1 MNTHSSGYY
10 SIDKD
15 YNILSYNDTAKQL
28 YPNLQPGVKCYKAL
42 MGLDSPCPPCP
53 VALGIQGPKTYL
65 DPIRHIYE
73 TVDAVETVQP
83 DGSRGHALV
92 FSTVAE
98 GESLSKSIPTG
109 ENSLRLLGAIN
120 LLASDYMSVYGVN
133 RETGKISVYRSRFT
147 DAFADIKDNADYKL
161 SFNFLIQKYI
171 HPDERSY
178 VSRHLNYETLLERLS
193 QEASF
198 KFHFRVVTDTVH
210 YYYLL
215 IARNG
220 NADDYRDFVIAVAC
234 EDNDVTARKIYEN
247 QLHSLLASIT
257 HAAGYFHLDLTDDK
271 ILKIGGTSALAYKI
285 DADASIDHFI
295 AETAVFIP
303 VLKDRNDF
311 INAFCRSSLMKS
323 YEDGQVEV
331 TRVSRCLYD
340 DNITRLSKYVTRLLL
355 NPSNNHLEA
364 ILYGEDVTRTQEA
377 YETQVSIVQTLS
389 SNYLNVYL
397 INPREKTL
405 SVIKQEDRDVPA
417 PDKKHNNTYPYD
429 LFLSDYIRQRVY
441 PDDRT
446 MLEESLELD
455 NVMSVLSGQ
464 SEYKG
469 NYRINDRDG
478 IHYYQFRFIKNEDS
492 GIIVLGFLN
501 VDDVVESEIRH
512 QKLLKEA
519 LDTAER
525 ANAEKSNFLSRMSH
539 DMRTPLNGI
548 IGLLEI
554 DKKHENDIGFLK
566 SNREK
571 AFISASHLL
580 SLINDVLDMSKIEE
594 GGLVLNHEPFDLI
607 RYEKE
612 TQMLIDMQAQKNGI
626 DFTVHIAPEIY
637 EHPFVYGSPLHLRRA
652 MMNIYSNCIKYN
664 RENGAI
670 HTEIH
675 ALPSHDHKLVC
686 RWTISD
692 TGIGIN
698 KEYLEKIFEP
708 FTQEN
713 MDARSVYH
721 GTGLGMSI
729 AKALFEQ
736 MGGTIEISSTPGIG
750 STFVITLPFE
760 EAEETDI
767 SSEPE
772 SERNSI
778 QGIKILLA
786 EDNEINR
793 EVAQVLLEEEGAVV
807 TAVSNGREAV
817 KLFSRHPEGTFDVI
831 LMDIMMPL
839 MDGYE
844 ATRQIRKLDRMDASS
859 IPIIALTANAFA
871 EDVRHAL
878 DCGMNAHLAKPLD
891 VKKMIHTIACY
902 CSRVCISH
910 CKK

>member
-1 MNTHSSGYY
+1 M
-10 SIDKD
+10 
-15 YNILSYNDTAKQL
+15 A
-28 YPNLQPGVKCYKAL
+28 
-42 MGLDSPCPPCP
+42 
-53 VALGIQGPKTYL
+53 
-65 DPIRHIYE
+65 
-73 TVDAVETVQP
+73 
-83 DGSRGHALV
+83 
-92 FSTVAE
+92 
-98 GESLSKSIPTG
+98 
-109 ENSLRLLGAIN
+109 
-120 LLASDYMSVYGVN
+120 
-133 RETGKISVYRSRFT
+133 
-147 DAFADIKDNADYKL
+147 
-161 SFNFLIQKYI
+161 
-171 HPDERSY
+171 
-178 VSRHLNYETLLERLS
+178 
-193 QEASF
+193 
-198 KFHFRVVTDTVH
+198 
-210 YYYLL
+210 
-215 IARNG
+215 
-220 NADDYRDFVIAVAC
+220 
-234 EDNDVTARKIYEN
+234 
-247 QLHSLLASIT
+247 
-257 HAAGYFHLDLTDDK
+257 
-271 ILKIGGTSALAYKI
+271 
-285 DADASIDHFI
+285 
-295 AETAVFIP
+295 
-303 VLKDRNDF
+303 
-311 INAFCRSSLMKS
+311 
-323 YEDGQVEV
+323 
-331 TRVSRCLYD
+331 
-340 DNITRLSKYVTRLLL
+340 RLLL
-355 NPSNNHLEA
+355 NPSNNHLEV

-405 SVIKQEDRDVPA
+405 SVIKQEDHDVPDQ
-417 PDKKHNNTYPYD
+417 DKKHNDTYPYD
-429 LFLSDYIRQRVY
+429 LFLSDYIRQRVH

-446 MLEESLELD
+446 MLEESLELG
-455 NVMSVLSGQ
+455 NVMGVLSGQ

-554 DKKHENDIGFLK
+554 DKKHENDIEFLK
-566 SNREK
+566 KNREK

-670 HTEIH
+670 HTEVD
-675 ALPSHDHKLVC
+675 ALSSHDHKLVF

-692 TGIGIN
+692 TGIGISR
-698 KEYLEKIFEP
+698 EYLEKIFEP

-713 MDARSVYH
+713 VDARSVYH

-736 MGGTIEISSTPGIG
+736 MGGSIEITSTPGIG

-760 EAEETDI
+760 EAEERDI
-767 SSEPE
+767 SSETE

-839 MDGYE
+839 MNGYE
-844 ATRQIRKLDRMDASS
+844 ATRQIRKLDRTDASS

-891 VKKMIHTIACY
+891 VEKMIHTIALY
-902 CSRVCISH
+902 L
-910 CKK
+910 

>member
-1 MNTHSSGYY
+1 
-10 SIDKD
+10 
-15 YNILSYNDTAKQL
+15 
-28 YPNLQPGVKCYKAL
+28 
-42 MGLDSPCPPCP
+42 
-53 VALGIQGPKTYL
+53 
-65 DPIRHIYE
+65 
-73 TVDAVETVQP
+73 
-83 DGSRGHALV
+83 
-92 FSTVAE
+92 
-98 GESLSKSIPTG
+98 
-109 ENSLRLLGAIN
+109 
-120 LLASDYMSVYGVN
+120 
-133 RETGKISVYRSRFT
+133 
-147 DAFADIKDNADYKL
+147 
-161 SFNFLIQKYI
+161 
-171 HPDERSY
+171 
-178 VSRHLNYETLLERLS
+178 
-193 QEASF
+193 
-198 KFHFRVVTDTVH
+198 
-210 YYYLL
+210 
-215 IARNG
+215 
-220 NADDYRDFVIAVAC
+220 
-234 EDNDVTARKIYEN
+234 
-247 QLHSLLASIT
+247 
-257 HAAGYFHLDLTDDK
+257 
-271 ILKIGGTSALAYKI
+271 
-285 DADASIDHFI
+285 
-295 AETAVFIP
+295 
-303 VLKDRNDF
+303 
-311 INAFCRSSLMKS
+311 MKS

-340 DNITRLSKYVTRLLL
+340 DNITRLSKYATRLLL

-417 PDKKHNNTYPYD
+417 PDKKHSNTYPYD

-455 NVMSVLSGQ
+455 NVMNVLSGQ

-637 EHPFVYGSPLHLRRA
+637 EHPFVYGSL
-652 MMNIYSNCIKYN
+652 C
-664 RENGAI
+664 
-670 HTEIH
+670 T
-675 ALPSHDHKLVC
+675 
-686 RWTISD
+686 
-692 TGIGIN
+692 
-698 KEYLEKIFEP
+698 
-708 FTQEN
+708 
-713 MDARSVYH
+713 SVV
-721 GTGLGMSI
+721 
-729 AKALFEQ
+729 
-736 MGGTIEISSTPGIG
+736 P
-750 STFVITLPFE
+750 
-760 EAEETDI
+760 
-767 SSEPE
+767 
-772 SERNSI
+772 
-778 QGIKILLA
+778 
-786 EDNEINR
+786 
-793 EVAQVLLEEEGAVV
+793 
-807 TAVSNGREAV
+807 
-817 KLFSRHPEGTFDVI
+817 
-831 LMDIMMPL
+831 
-839 MDGYE
+839 
-844 ATRQIRKLDRMDASS
+844 
-859 IPIIALTANAFA
+859 
-871 EDVRHAL
+871 
-878 DCGMNAHLAKPLD
+878 
-891 VKKMIHTIACY
+891 
-902 CSRVCISH
+902 
-910 CKK
+910 

>member
-1 MNTHSSGYY
+1 M
-10 SIDKD
+10 
-15 YNILSYNDTAKQL
+15 
-28 YPNLQPGVKCYKAL
+28 
-42 MGLDSPCPPCP
+42 
-53 VALGIQGPKTYL
+53 
-65 DPIRHIYE
+65 
-73 TVDAVETVQP
+73 
-83 DGSRGHALV
+83 
-92 FSTVAE
+92 
-98 GESLSKSIPTG
+98 
-109 ENSLRLLGAIN
+109 
-120 LLASDYMSVYGVN
+120 
-133 RETGKISVYRSRFT
+133 
-147 DAFADIKDNADYKL
+147 
-161 SFNFLIQKYI
+161 
-171 HPDERSY
+171 
-178 VSRHLNYETLLERLS
+178 
-193 QEASF
+193 
-198 KFHFRVVTDTVH
+198 
-210 YYYLL
+210 
-215 IARNG
+215 
-220 NADDYRDFVIAVAC
+220 
-234 EDNDVTARKIYEN
+234 
-247 QLHSLLASIT
+247 
-257 HAAGYFHLDLTDDK
+257 
-271 ILKIGGTSALAYKI
+271 
-285 DADASIDHFI
+285 
-295 AETAVFIP
+295 
-303 VLKDRNDF
+303 
-311 INAFCRSSLMKS
+311 
-323 YEDGQVEV
+323 
-331 TRVSRCLYD
+331 
-340 DNITRLSKYVTRLLL
+340 
-355 NPSNNHLEA
+355 
-364 ILYGEDVTRTQEA
+364 
-377 YETQVSIVQTLS
+377 
-389 SNYLNVYL
+389 
-397 INPREKTL
+397 
-405 SVIKQEDRDVPA
+405 IKQEVHDVPDQ
-417 PDKKHNNTYPYD
+417 DKKHKDTYPYD
-429 LFLSDYIRQRVY
+429 LFLSDYIRQRVH

-446 MLEESLELD
+446 MLEESLELG

-554 DKKHENDIGFLK
+554 DKKHENDVKFLK
-566 SNREK
+566 NNREK

-670 HTEIH
+670 HTEVDV
-675 ALPSHDHKLVC
+675 LPSHDHKLVC

-692 TGIGIN
+692 TGIGISR
-698 KEYLEKIFEP
+698 EYLKKIFEP

-713 MDARSVYH
+713 VDARSVYH

-736 MGGTIEISSTPGIG
+736 MGGTIEISSAPGIG

-760 EAEETDI
+760 EAEERDI
-767 SSEPE
+767 SSETE
-772 SERNSI
+772 AERNSI

-793 EVAQVLLEEEGAVV
+793 EVAQVLLGEEGAVV

-817 KLFSRHPEGTFDVI
+817 KLFSSHPEGTFDVI

-844 ATRQIRKLDRMDASS
+844 ATRQIRKLDRTDASS

-878 DCGMNAHLAKPLD
+878 GCGMNAHLANPLD
-891 VKKMIHTIACY
+891 VEKMIHTIALCL
-902 CSRVCISH
+902 
-910 CKK
+910 

>member
-1 MNTHSSGYY
+1 
-10 SIDKD
+10 
-15 YNILSYNDTAKQL
+15 
-28 YPNLQPGVKCYKAL
+28 
-42 MGLDSPCPPCP
+42 
-53 VALGIQGPKTYL
+53 
-65 DPIRHIYE
+65 
-73 TVDAVETVQP
+73 
-83 DGSRGHALV
+83 
-92 FSTVAE
+92 
-98 GESLSKSIPTG
+98 
-109 ENSLRLLGAIN
+109 
-120 LLASDYMSVYGVN
+120 
-133 RETGKISVYRSRFT
+133 
-147 DAFADIKDNADYKL
+147 
-161 SFNFLIQKYI
+161 
-171 HPDERSY
+171 
-178 VSRHLNYETLLERLS
+178 
-193 QEASF
+193 
-198 KFHFRVVTDTVH
+198 
-210 YYYLL
+210 
-215 IARNG
+215 
-220 NADDYRDFVIAVAC
+220 
-234 EDNDVTARKIYEN
+234 
-247 QLHSLLASIT
+247 
-257 HAAGYFHLDLTDDK
+257 
-271 ILKIGGTSALAYKI
+271 
-285 DADASIDHFI
+285 
-295 AETAVFIP
+295 
-303 VLKDRNDF
+303 
-311 INAFCRSSLMKS
+311 MKS

-331 TRVSRCLYD
+331 IRVSRC
-340 DNITRLSKYVTRLLL
+340 
-355 NPSNNHLEA
+355 
-364 ILYGEDVTRTQEA
+364 LYGEDVTRTQEA

-405 SVIKQEDRDVPA
+405 SVIKQEDHDVPDQ
-417 PDKKHNNTYPYD
+417 DKKHNDTYPYN
-429 LFLSDYIRQRVY
+429 LFLSDYIRQRVH

-446 MLEESLELD
+446 MLEESLELG
-455 NVMSVLSGQ
+455 NVMGVLSGQ

-554 DKKHENDIGFLK
+554 DKKHEHDIEFLK
-566 SNREK
+566 KNREK

-652 MMNIYSNCIKYN
+652 MMNIYGNCIKYN

-670 HTEIH
+670 HTKIDT
-675 ALPSHDHKLVC
+675 LPSHDHKLVF

-692 TGIGIN
+692 TGIGISR
-698 KEYLEKIFEP
+698 EYLEKIFEP

-713 MDARSVYH
+713 VDARSVYH

-736 MGGTIEISSTPGIG
+736 MGGTIEITSTPGIG

-760 EAEETDI
+760 EAEERDI
-767 SSEPE
+767 SSETE

-793 EVAQVLLEEEGAVV
+793 DVAQVLLEEEGAVV

-844 ATRQIRKLDRMDASS
+844 ATRQIRKLDRTDASS

-891 VKKMIHTIACY
+891 VEKMIHTIALY
-902 CSRVCISH
+902 L
-910 CKK
+910 

>member
-417 PDKKHNNTYPYD
+417 LDKKHNNTYPYD

-760 EAEETDI
+760 E
-767 SSEPE
+767 
-772 SERNSI
+772 
-778 QGIKILLA
+778 
-786 EDNEINR
+786 
-793 EVAQVLLEEEGAVV
+793 EGAVV

-844 ATRQIRKLDRMDASS
+844 ATRQIRKLDRTDASS

>member
-15 YNILSYNDTAKQL
+15 YNILSYNDTARQL

-73 TVDAVETVQP
+73 TVDAVETVHS

-147 DAFADIKDNADYKL
+147 DAFAELDIKDNSDYKL
-161 SFNFLIQKYI
+161 SFDFLIQKYV

-198 KFHFRVVTDTVH
+198 KFHFRFVTDTVH

-257 HAAGYFHLDLTDDK
+257 HAAGHFHLDLTDDK

-285 DADASIDHFI
+285 DTDASIDHFI

-340 DNITRLSKYVTRLLL
+340 DNITRISKYVARLLL

-364 ILYGEDVTRTQEA
+364 ILYGEDITRTQEA

-405 SVIKQEDRDVPA
+405 SVIKQEDHDI
-417 PDKKHNNTYPYD
+417 PDQGKKHNATYPYD
-429 LFLSDYIRQRVY
+429 LFLSDYIRQRVH

-446 MLEESLELD
+446 MLEESLELG
-455 NVMSVLSGQ
+455 NVMGVLSGQ

-469 NYRINDRDG
+469 NYRINGRDG

-566 SNREK
+566 NNREK

-607 RYEKE
+607 KYEKE

-664 RENGAI
+664 RERGN
-670 HTEIH
+670 
-675 ALPSHDHKLVC
+675 P
-686 RWTISD
+686 
-692 TGIGIN
+692 
-698 KEYLEKIFEP
+698 Y
-708 FTQEN
+708 
-713 MDARSVYH
+713 
-721 GTGLGMSI
+721 
-729 AKALFEQ
+729 
-736 MGGTIEISSTPGIG
+736 GG
-750 STFVITLPFE
+750 
-760 EAEETDI
+760 
-767 SSEPE
+767 
-772 SERNSI
+772 
-778 QGIKILLA
+778 
-786 EDNEINR
+786 
-793 EVAQVLLEEEGAVV
+793 
-807 TAVSNGREAV
+807 
-817 KLFSRHPEGTFDVI
+817 
-831 LMDIMMPL
+831 
-839 MDGYE
+839 
-844 ATRQIRKLDRMDASS
+844 
-859 IPIIALTANAFA
+859 
-871 EDVRHAL
+871 
-878 DCGMNAHLAKPLD
+878 
-891 VKKMIHTIACY
+891 
-902 CSRVCISH
+902 
-910 CKK
+910 

>member
-1 MNTHSSGYY
+1 
-10 SIDKD
+10 
-15 YNILSYNDTAKQL
+15 
-28 YPNLQPGVKCYKAL
+28 
-42 MGLDSPCPPCP
+42 
-53 VALGIQGPKTYL
+53 
-65 DPIRHIYE
+65 
-73 TVDAVETVQP
+73 
-83 DGSRGHALV
+83 
-92 FSTVAE
+92 
-98 GESLSKSIPTG
+98 
-109 ENSLRLLGAIN
+109 
-120 LLASDYMSVYGVN
+120 
-133 RETGKISVYRSRFT
+133 
-147 DAFADIKDNADYKL
+147 
-161 SFNFLIQKYI
+161 
-171 HPDERSY
+171 
-178 VSRHLNYETLLERLS
+178 
-193 QEASF
+193 
-198 KFHFRVVTDTVH
+198 
-210 YYYLL
+210 
-215 IARNG
+215 
-220 NADDYRDFVIAVAC
+220 
-234 EDNDVTARKIYEN
+234 
-247 QLHSLLASIT
+247 
-257 HAAGYFHLDLTDDK
+257 
-271 ILKIGGTSALAYKI
+271 
-285 DADASIDHFI
+285 
-295 AETAVFIP
+295 
-303 VLKDRNDF
+303 
-311 INAFCRSSLMKS
+311 
-323 YEDGQVEV
+323 
-331 TRVSRCLYD
+331 
-340 DNITRLSKYVTRLLL
+340 
-355 NPSNNHLEA
+355 
-364 ILYGEDVTRTQEA
+364 
-377 YETQVSIVQTLS
+377 
-389 SNYLNVYL
+389 
-397 INPREKTL
+397 
-405 SVIKQEDRDVPA
+405 
-417 PDKKHNNTYPYD
+417 
-429 LFLSDYIRQRVY
+429 
-441 PDDRT
+441 
-446 MLEESLELD
+446 MLEESLELG
-455 NVMSVLSGQ
+455 NVMSVLSSQ

-554 DKKHENDIGFLK
+554 DKKHENDIEFLK
-566 SNREK
+566 NNREK

-670 HTEIH
+670 HTEVD

-692 TGIGIN
+692 TGIGISR
-698 KEYLEKIFEP
+698 EYLEKIFEP
-708 FTQEN
+708 FTQEKV
-713 MDARSVYH
+713 DARSVYH

-767 SSEPE
+767 SSETE

-817 KLFSRHPEGTFDVI
+817 KLFSSHPEGTFDVI

-844 ATRQIRKLDRMDASS
+844 ATRQIRKLDRTDSSS

-891 VKKMIHTIACY
+891 VKKMIHTIALCL
-902 CSRVCISH
+902 
-910 CKK
+910 

>member
-1 MNTHSSGYY
+1 M
-10 SIDKD
+10 
-15 YNILSYNDTAKQL
+15 
-28 YPNLQPGVKCYKAL
+28 
-42 MGLDSPCPPCP
+42 
-53 VALGIQGPKTYL
+53 
-65 DPIRHIYE
+65 
-73 TVDAVETVQP
+73 
-83 DGSRGHALV
+83 
-92 FSTVAE
+92 
-98 GESLSKSIPTG
+98 
-109 ENSLRLLGAIN
+109 
-120 LLASDYMSVYGVN
+120 
-133 RETGKISVYRSRFT
+133 
-147 DAFADIKDNADYKL
+147 
-161 SFNFLIQKYI
+161 
-171 HPDERSY
+171 
-178 VSRHLNYETLLERLS
+178 
-193 QEASF
+193 
-198 KFHFRVVTDTVH
+198 
-210 YYYLL
+210 
-215 IARNG
+215 
-220 NADDYRDFVIAVAC
+220 
-234 EDNDVTARKIYEN
+234 
-247 QLHSLLASIT
+247 
-257 HAAGYFHLDLTDDK
+257 
-271 ILKIGGTSALAYKI
+271 
-285 DADASIDHFI
+285 
-295 AETAVFIP
+295 
-303 VLKDRNDF
+303 
-311 INAFCRSSLMKS
+311 
-323 YEDGQVEV
+323 
-331 TRVSRCLYD
+331 
-340 DNITRLSKYVTRLLL
+340 
-355 NPSNNHLEA
+355 

-405 SVIKQEDRDVPA
+405 SVIKQEDHDVPDQ
-417 PDKKHNNTYPYD
+417 DKKHNDTYPYD
-429 LFLSDYIRQRVY
+429 LFLSDYIRQRVH

-455 NVMSVLSGQ
+455 NVMGVLSGQ

-525 ANAEKSNFLSRMSH
+525 ANAEKSNFLSRMFH

-554 DKKHENDIGFLK
+554 DKKHENDIEFLK
-566 SNREK
+566 KNREK

-580 SLINDVLDMSKIEE
+580 SLINDVLDMSKIDE

-670 HTEIH
+670 HTEVD
-675 ALPSHDHKLVC
+675 ALPSHDHKLVF

-692 TGIGIN
+692 TGIGISR
-698 KEYLEKIFEP
+698 EYLEKIFEP

-713 MDARSVYH
+713 VDARSVYH

-736 MGGTIEISSTPGIG
+736 MGGSIEITSTPGIG

-760 EAEETDI
+760 EAEERDI
-767 SSEPE
+767 SSETE

-839 MDGYE
+839 MNGYE
-844 ATRQIRKLDRMDASS
+844 ATRQIRKLDRTDASS

-891 VKKMIHTIACY
+891 VEKMIHTIALY
-902 CSRVCISH
+902 L
-910 CKK
+910 